1 MNNLHRQLAPISDAA
16 WASIEEEA
24 RRTFEQHVAA
34 RRVVDITGPD
44 GPEAASVGTG
54 HLAEIDPPGGE
65 TGGIS
70 AWLRASQQLVHLRVP
85 FTVSRQDV
93 DDVERGAQD
102 SDWQPVKDAAKKIG
116 FAEDRAV
123 FEGYPAA
130 GITGVRESSS
140 NPALTLPAE
149 ARDYPNVVSQAV
161 SSLRLAGV
169 GGPFSLLLSAGAY
182 TMVSETSD
190 HGYPIREHLARVIDG
205 DIIWAPAIDG
215 AFLLSARGGDYELH
229 LGQDLSIGYLSH
241 DAEHVEL
248 YFQESLTFLAYTAE
262 ASVALRAEPLS
273 SARPGRLP
281 AIA

>member
-1 MNNLHRQLAPISDAA
+1 MNNLHRELAPISDAA

-34 RRVVDITGPD
+34 RRVVDLTGPE
-44 GPEAASVGTG
+44 GEGLASVGTG
-54 HLAEIDPPGGE
+54 HLSEIEAPAAGV
-65 TGGIS
+65 I
-70 AWLRASQQLVHLRVP
+70 ARLRTAQPLVQLRVP

-102 SDWQPVKDAAKKIG
+102 PDWQPVKDAAKQIG

-130 GITGVRESSS
+130 GIAGIRQSSS

-169 GGPFSLLLSAGAY
+169 GGPFSLLLSADAY

-205 DIIWAPAIDG
+205 EIIWAPAIDG
-215 AFLLSARGGDYELH
+215 AFLLSARGGDFELR
-229 LGQDLSIGYLSH
+229 LGQDLSIGYLAH
-241 DAEHVEL
+241 DADTVQL
-248 YFQESLTFLAYTAE
+248 YFQESLTFLVYTAE
-262 ASVALRAEPLS
+262 ASVALTAASAARASPCQ
-273 SARPGRLP
+273 P
-281 AIA
+281 AIQGP